1 MLLAKFREEHTH
13 ALEELIRLENA
24 LQDIVDGVPVT
35 RRIEPLRAFAAFLGE
50 ALDAH
55 FRQEEDELFPRLRQV
70 MGHGGGP
77 IPVMLEEHRIIREA
91 HAQLQREIESPA
103 PDSTTVRRSGE
114 TILNVLR
121 DHIHKE
127 DNVLFPLAERFLG
140 AI

>member
-1 MLLAKFREEHTH
+1 MLLNKFREEHTH
-13 ALEELIRLENA
+13 ALEELLRLESA
-24 LQDIVDGVPVT
+24 LQDIVDGQPVT
-35 RRIEPLRAFAAFLGE
+35 SRIEPLRAFAAFLGE

-55 FRQEEDELFPRLRQV
+55 FRQEEDELFPRLSRV
-70 MGHGGGP
+70 MGHDGGP
-77 IPVMLEEHRIIREA
+77 VRVMLEEHRIIREA
-91 HAQLQREIESPA
+91 HARMQDELDSPA

-127 DNVLFPLAERFLG
+127 DNVLFPMAERFLG